1 MEPFPDIFFSKT
13 LLSIARISSR
23 EKVFLLFSLA
33 LKKIDFRVFF
43 VCLFLFFT
51 IFSYTSAIKKFQ
63 GFPVVSE
70 LKKKI
75 FF

>member
-43 VCLFLFFT
+43 LFFYH
-51 IFSYTSAIKKFQ
+51 IFIHFSH
-63 GFPVVSE
+63 
-70 LKKKI
+70 
-75 FF
+75 